1 MKINNK
7 EVTVDELVKDID
19 FEKDMLKDY
28 GSGILLSDTY
38 IEILNRYQI
47 NYKEFSNIN
56 SLINEIEDYLNDSCT
71 DNDDLEWLSQQL
83 AERNYYQN
91 TKK

>member
-47 NYKEFSNIN
+47 NYKEFSNID
-56 SLINEIEDYLNDSCT
+56 SLINEIEGYLNDSCT